1 MDRPI
6 VCSRNNNNKCRKRNS
21 FLDLRSPQHS
31 TYTKS
36 MTAQMAGVA
45 GAGDSGA
52 AAASGG
58 VDAFDGGAAVSG
70 AADSG
75 AADSGAAAA
84 ATAGGAGRAYAA
96 TDPGSTPIIYR

>member
-1 MDRPI
+1 MPQKELIPRPEI
-6 VCSRNNNNKCRKRNS
+6 AT
-21 FLDLRSPQHS
+21 

-58 VDAFDGGAAVSG
+58 VDAG
-70 AADSG
+70 DSG
-75 AADSGAAAA
+75 AGDSGAGDSGAAAA
-84 ATAGGAGRAYAA
+84 TDGGAGRAYAA

>member
-21 FLDLRSPQHS
+21 FLDLRSPQHN

-52 AAASGG
+52 AAASG
-58 VDAFDGGAAVSG
+58 AAV
-70 AADSG
+70 
-75 AADSGAAAA
+75 
-84 ATAGGAGRAYAA
+84 ATDGGAGRASAA

>member
-1 MDRPI
+1 MPQKELIPRPEI
-6 VCSRNNNNKCRKRNS
+6 AT
-21 FLDLRSPQHS
+21 

-52 AAASGG
+52 A
-58 VDAFDGGAAVSG
+58 DGGAA
-70 AADSG
+70 
-75 AADSGAAAA
+75 A
-84 ATAGGAGRAYAA
+84 ATDGGAGRAYAA

>member
-1 MDRPI
+1 MPQKELIPRPEI
-6 VCSRNNNNKCRKRNS
+6 AT
-21 FLDLRSPQHS
+21 

-45 GAGDSGA
+45 GA

-58 VDAFDGGAAVSG
+58 VDAFDSG
-70 AADSG
+70 AAC
-75 AADSGAAAA
+75 ADGGAAAA
-84 ATAGGAGRAYAA
+84 TDGGAGRASAA

>member
-1 MDRPI
+1 MPQKELIPRPEI
-6 VCSRNNNNKCRKRNS
+6 AT
-21 FLDLRSPQHS
+21 

-52 AAASGG
+52 AAASG
-58 VDAFDGGAAVSG
+58 AAV
-70 AADSG
+70 
-75 AADSGAAAA
+75 
-84 ATAGGAGRAYAA
+84 ATDGGAGRASAA

>member
-1 MDRPI
+1 MDKPT

-58 VDAFDGGAAVSG
+58 VDAFDIG
-70 AADSG
+70 AADG
-75 AADSGAAAA
+75 GAAAA
-84 ATAGGAGRAYAA
+84 TDGGAGCAYAA
-96 TDPGSTPIIYR
+96 TDPGSTPIMYR

>member
-58 VDAFDGGAAVSG
+58 VDAFDGGAAGSG
-70 AADSG
+70 AT
-75 AADSGAAAA
+75 A
-84 ATAGGAGRAYAA
+84 ATDGGAGRAYAA

>member
-1 MDRPI
+1 MPQKELIPRPEI
-6 VCSRNNNNKCRKRNS
+6 AT
-21 FLDLRSPQHS
+21 

-45 GAGDSGA
+45 GVGDSGA

-58 VDAFDGGAAVSG
+58 VDAG
-70 AADSG
+70 DSG
-75 AADSGAAAA
+75 AADGGAAAA
-84 ATAGGAGRAYAA
+84 TDGGAGRAYAA

>member
-1 MDRPI
+1 MPQKELIPRPEI
-6 VCSRNNNNKCRKRNS
+6 AT
-21 FLDLRSPQHS
+21 

-58 VDAFDGGAAVSG
+58 VNAGDSGAASADGGAA
-70 AADSG
+70 
-75 AADSGAAAA
+75 A
-84 ATAGGAGRAYAA
+84 ATDGGAGRASAA
-96 TDPGSTPIIYR
+96 TDPGSTPIMYR

>member
-1 MDRPI
+1 MPQKELIPRPEI
-6 VCSRNNNNKCRKRNS
+6 AT
-21 FLDLRSPQHS
+21 

-52 AAASGG
+52 AAAT
-58 VDAFDGGAAVSG
+58 D
-70 AADSG
+70 
-75 AADSGAAAA
+75 
-84 ATAGGAGRAYAA
+84 GGAGRANAA

>member
-45 GAGDSGA
+45 GDVGA
-52 AAASGG
+52 AYA
-58 VDAFDGGAAVSG
+58 DGGAAAGDGGG
-70 AADSG
+70 AADTDG
-75 AADSGAAAA
+75 GL
-84 ATAGGAGRAYAA
+84 ATAA

>member
-1 MDRPI
+1 MPQKELIPRPEI
-6 VCSRNNNNKCRKRNS
+6 AT
-21 FLDLRSPQHS
+21 

-58 VDAFDGGAAVSG
+58 VDAGDSGAAHVDGGAAC
-70 AADSG
+70 ADG
-75 AADSGAAAA
+75 GAAAA
-84 ATAGGAGRAYAA
+84 TDGGAGRASAA

>member
-1 MDRPI
+1 MDKPK

-58 VDAFDGGAAVSG
+58 VDAGGKGDGGAT
-70 AADSG
+70 
-75 AADSGAAAA
+75 A
-84 ATAGGAGRAYAA
+84 ATDGGAGRAYAA
-96 TDPGSTPIIYR
+96 TDPGSTPIMYR

>member
-1 MDRPI
+1 MPQKELIPRPEI
-6 VCSRNNNNKCRKRNS
+6 AT
-21 FLDLRSPQHS
+21 

-58 VDAFDGGAAVSG
+58 VDAFD
-70 AADSG
+70 
-75 AADSGAAAA
+75 SGAAAA
-84 ATAGGAGRAYAA
+84 TDGGAGRAYAA

>member
-1 MDRPI
+1 MPQKELIPRPEI
-6 VCSRNNNNKCRKRNS
+6 AT
-21 FLDLRSPQHS
+21 

-58 VDAFDGGAAVSG
+58 VDAG
-70 AADSG
+70 DSG
-75 AADSGAAAA
+75 AADGGAAAA
-84 ATAGGAGRAYAA
+84 TDGGAGRASAA

>member
-1 MDRPI
+1 MPQKELIPRPEI
-6 VCSRNNNNKCRKRNS
+6 AT
-21 FLDLRSPQHS
+21 

-58 VDAFDGGAAVSG
+58 VDAFD
-70 AADSG
+70 
-75 AADSGAAAA
+75 SGAAAA
-84 ATAGGAGRAYAA
+84 TDGGAGRASTA